1 MASSHGFSLATSP
14 TDSHDPMTAYTT
26 YRRLWGYLA
35 CSLIILTALFASCRG
50 KTTSA
55 RTGAAT
61 HPSSSIQDSDTV
73 LVGKRIYLS
82 FPGNESV
89 IEYVSAQ
96 HLYWSSK
103 DSVHGY
109 KEGEDRYHALQIEP
123 HVFFVNWAE
132 ADGTTVT
139 QVLDLKKRTCQA
151 FISSDVYSHKRNQRQ
166 TQVLS
171 GLINRVES
179 ARHLLFE

>member
-1 MASSHGFSLATSP
+1 MLHSLCLRRSYSYLTCLLVSLSASLA
-14 TDSHDPMTAYTT
+14 
-26 YRRLWGYLA
+26 
-35 CSLIILTALFASCRG
+35 SCEGR
-50 KTTSA
+50 TTSA
-55 RTGAAT
+55 RSGAAEHHT
-61 HPSSSIQDSDTV
+61 SSIQDSDTV

-82 FPGNESV
+82 FPENESV
-89 IEYVSAQ
+89 VEYVSAR
-96 HLYWSSK
+96 HLYWSSR

-139 QVLDLKKRTCQA
+139 QVLDLRKQTCQA
-151 FISSDVYSHKRNQRQ
+151 FISSAVYSHKRSQRQ

-171 GLINRVES
+171 GTIVRVEG